1 MLAKEK
7 MREIETQTEEE
18 WPASINAASH
28 LPDQVERGEL

>member
-7 MREIETQTEEE
+7 LREIETQTEEE
-18 WPASINAASH
+18 WPTNMNTARH